1 MSILEYLP
9 EQKRKAE
16 IQGTVASSDA
26 AEEAGSD
33 YEIFSSSK
41 DRLYGI
47 GAALNC
53 RVNNRVKTII
63 DYGIT
68 TEIDHIFIGQ
78 NGTALS
84 LHNTATSPDGK
95 ILDEYLATVLT
106 IESSLIKRIDTYLSD
121 VPMMESFFK

>member
-47 GAALNC
+47 GAAFNC

-78 NGTALS
+78 NGIALS